1 MKIKIISLDLGDTLI
16 YNRPWGYEVIS
27 QALKDLGYDIPAK
40 KLFRVSAKIRGK
52 KLEPNPNGNNTP
64 SLREIFNE
72 LGLKLSDKDIEK
84 IEEARK
90 NAEKEVLMYD
100 DVIEFLEAV
109 KSLGLKTVLISN
121 AANNGKAK
129 KHLETL
135 GLRKYFDKAVFSFEV
150 GKVKPDP
157 EIFKLAIPEG
167 RDRALHLGDI
177 YEVDVIGAV
186 NAGLRGALLDRR
198 GAYDEI
204 SEKYSNLREVLKEI
218 EKESVLVERE
228 A

>member
-129 KHLETL
+129 KYLETF

-150 GKVKPDP
+150 GKVKPNPD
-157 EIFKLAIPEG
+157 IFKLAIPEG
-167 RDRALHLGDI
+167 RGRALHLGDI
-177 YEVDVIGAV
+177 YEVDVIGAI

-198 GAYDEI
+198 DAYDEI
-204 SEKYSNLREVLKEI
+204 SEKYSNLRKVLKEI
-218 EKESVLVERE
+218 EKESVLVEKER
-228 A
+228 